1 MQSKERVQQI
11 KDKINRKQKLTN
23 EENLIM
29 IEWKKQLDE
38 AQRVEDEKMAKQHRA
53 DMDANTYIKDQ
64 VGLIEIRMVM
74 KFQVMI
80 IINTVST

>member
-64 VGLIEIRMVM
+64 VGIIEIRMVM
-74 KFQVMI
+74 KFQDMI

>member
-74 KFQVMI
+74 KFQVMM

>member
-11 KDKINRKQKLTN
+11 RDKINRKQKLTN

-38 AQRVEDEKMAKQHRA
+38 AQRVEDEKSAKQHRA

-64 VGLIEIRMVM
+64 VRIH
-74 KFQVMI
+74 
-80 IINTVST
+80 

>member
-64 VGLIEIRMVM
+64 VGIIEIRMVM

>member
-64 VGLIEIRMVM
+64 VGIIEIRMVM
-74 KFQVMI
+74 KFQVMM

>member
-1 MQSKERVQQI
+1 
-11 KDKINRKQKLTN
+11 
-23 EENLIM
+23 M

-64 VGLIEIRMVM
+64 VGIIEIRMVM
-74 KFQVMI
+74 KFQVMM
-80 IINTVST
+80 IINTVSTQKRIGKLISRMIISLQMDC